1 MGGMEEE
8 MTGNKQEL
16 GTDGRNGEVK
26 YKMKIGKNEERRDR
40 GMGKE
45 RTENREELGTEG
57 QRKYRNSKTAGIKE
71 TRRNENEKL
80 C

>member
-1 MGGMEEE
+1 
-8 MTGNKQEL
+8 
-16 GTDGRNGEVK
+16 
-26 YKMKIGKNEERRDR
+26 
-40 GMGKE
+40 MGKE

-80 C
+80 V